1 MGNLLKVLQCK
12 EQDQTIGQP
21 FLDFENAQPVPIE
34 LEVHE
39 KVAVVLSHSPHILTE
54 LQNYK
59 GAAESIKKSISNP
72 SCQKVQCEAWESII
86 PLVKQQKQFYLFSKQ
101 LKESEKL
108 LLGAL
113 TSNETTTQQHLEQK
127 QALAKQFAEIL
138 QFTIKFDDA
147 KMNKP
152 DLQNDLSY
160 FRRTVQR
167 RGRTETTVD
176 FTLASCISTEEANE
190 MSLFYAE
197 HTPMLKALTEA
208 AISFVEQNPSKLE
221 VEKRTNEV
229 LSTMAQICKVMLEN
243 PNDERIQIK
252 TDSIWFCVEVLVGLI
267 ILYDHVHNAGVFSK
281 ASKIDVKGCI
291 RVIKDRVQEL
301 SGGNK
306 LNSFLNAIRYTT
318 KHYSDENTPKNISKM
333 LET

>member
-1 MGNLLKVLQCK
+1 MG
-12 EQDQTIGQP
+12 
-21 FLDFENAQPVPIE
+21 IE

-86 PLVKQQKQFYLFSKQ
+86 PLAK
-101 LKESEKL
+101 
-108 LLGAL
+108 
-113 TSNETTTQQHLEQK
+113 QHLEQK

-167 RGRTETTVD
+167 RGRAETTVD